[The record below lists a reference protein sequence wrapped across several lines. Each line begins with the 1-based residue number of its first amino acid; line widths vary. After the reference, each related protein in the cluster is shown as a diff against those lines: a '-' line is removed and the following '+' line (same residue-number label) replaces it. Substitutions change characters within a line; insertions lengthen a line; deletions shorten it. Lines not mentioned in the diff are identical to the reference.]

1 MKTVMKKI
9 FSLML
14 VAVLLVSAVP
24 FAASAAETYD
34 LSIDVNGVNKLV
46 TKGTST
52 SYDECLA
59 ASGIDT
65 AANVITNAVCEYTDA
80 EGKVQKVDGFVA
92 GGSAFALQGPTR
104 VFFFTEPKATEPT
117 TAPTTEPTTAP
128 TTEPT
133 TAPTTEPTT
142 EPTTAPTTQPTTAPT
157 TEPTTAPTTQPSNP
171 VVRFIVD
178 GKVFWSVE
186 VLPGRTCVDP
196 GIKQNPT
203 WEELKKVGDTD
214 NRVFVAWSRSVD
226 GSTGYFPTLNAAVQP
241 VYEDVTYYAIF
252 QRVDVAPPTSSN
264 GNGITNKDNTNK
276 VYLHVYLNGNA
287 STIALT
293 KDITESYLL
302 DDNKTSNGEIWT
314 YLTNNYYTAKD
325 VNKGVHIDGL
335 YVNTGDDGTFP
346 QNYYTDT
353 KQDTL
358 NDIESLRSQG
368 YVHINVMLKGAVAKG
383 TYTADS
389 SNPKTGD
396 MIFAPVA
403 ILGLSAS
410 ALAVLFFL
418 NKKRAY

>member
-46 TKGTST
+46 TNGTST

-80 EGKVQKVDGFVA
+80 EGKVQKVEGFVA

-104 VFFFTEPKATEPT
+104 VFFFTEPKATEPAET
-117 TAPTTEPTTAP
+117 KPTETKPAE
-128 TTEPT
+128 
-133 TAPTTEPTT
+133 
-142 EPTTAPTTQPTTAPT
+142 TQP
-157 TEPTTAPTTQPSNP
+157 TQPSNP

>member
-24 FAASAAETYD
+24 FAASADAVPYYQVILSSDNSQLACEGLEVGVSNSIASFIPEGYEYD
-34 LSIDVNGVNKLV
+34 FGQHRRADGSITELEDSFQVVNGDVIIIAVKPA
-46 TKGTST
+46 ST
-52 SYDECLA
+52 
-59 ASGIDT
+59 
-65 AANVITNAVCEYTDA
+65 
-80 EGKVQKVDGFVA
+80 
-92 GGSAFALQGPTR
+92 
-104 VFFFTEPKATEPT
+104 TEPEETTKPTTAPTTAPTTEPTTEPT

-133 TAPTTEPTT
+133 TAPTTE
-142 EPTTAPTTQPTTAPT
+142 
-157 TEPTTAPTTQPSNP
+157 PSNP